1 MTDTLT
7 YNNPLSYLAAQA
19 DTLTPA
25 TTIVE
30 CADSVWIGGGAVATE
45 AIPTLRTSLEVL
57 LSDPLMQSVLLVLTL
72 AYLTIM
78 CRRFGEA
85 IEMSSWLFLPSTTTL
100 CEAHSDRRMGLSWR
114 LLGLASVGCTA
125 IILLYTNVGTVP
137 NLPSWVVITAVV
149 AGITLV
155 WGAQEF
161 LLGFSGEAVFQQRF
175 AKALTAVRCYS
186 VEMAGVWLTPMVVG
200 CALSSGAMSVILWWI
215 VVVIGAI
222 LILIHLLKIFNLFI
236 GAGFSFFYW
245 ILYLC
250 AVEIFPTSL
259 AVAVTLRIL

>member
-1 MTDTLT
+1 MTDTLK
-7 YNNPLSYLAAQA
+7 YNPISDLAAQA
-19 DTLTPA
+19 DTLTPIA
-25 TTIVE
+25 NIVE

-85 IEMSSWLFLPSTTTL
+85 IEMSSWLFLPSATTV
-100 CEAHSDRRMGLSWR
+100 CEEHADRRMGLSWR
-114 LLGLASVGCTA
+114 LLGLSSVGCFVTM
-125 IILLYTNVGTVP
+125 LLYTLVGAELS
-137 NLPSWVVITAVV
+137 LPSWLVISAVV
-149 AGITLV
+149 VGVTLV
-155 WGAQEF
+155 WGTQEF
-161 LLGFSGEAVFQQRF
+161 LLSFSGETVLQHRF
-175 AKALTAVRCYS
+175 TKALTAVRCYT
-186 VEMAGVWLTPMVVG
+186 VEMAGVWLTPLVVG